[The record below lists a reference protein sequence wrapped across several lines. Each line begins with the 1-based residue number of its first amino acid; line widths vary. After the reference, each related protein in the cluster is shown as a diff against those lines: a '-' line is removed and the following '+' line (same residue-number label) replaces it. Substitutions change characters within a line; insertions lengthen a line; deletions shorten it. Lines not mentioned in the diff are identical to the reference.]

1 MNDSVLNIYTDGG
14 SRGNPG
20 PAATG
25 VVIKNSQGRLVDAFG
40 QTIGKATNN
49 VAEYKAL
56 IAALVW
62 LKDHPQVKQVNF
74 FLDSTLV
81 VNQVNGM
88 WKMKDPNLRQ
98 LLINIRELEA
108 QTTAKLYYK
117 AIPREQ
123 NSQADLQVNLAL
135 DKLL

>member
-20 PAATG
+20 PAAIG
-25 VVIKNSQGRLVDAFG
+25 VVIKNSQEKTINAFG
-40 QTIGKATNN
+40 QAIGQATNN
-49 VAEYKAL
+49 VAEYQAL

-62 LKDHPQVKQVNF
+62 LKNQPQISQANF

-81 VNQVNGM
+81 VNQVNGL
-88 WKMKDPNLRQ
+88 WKMKDANLRQ

-108 QTTAKLYYK
+108 QITAKLYYK

-123 NSQADLQVNLAL
+123 NSLADLQVNLAL